1 MEIVSN
7 IALIS
12 INETLI
18 VQLVSFL
25 IFLFI
30 LNRVMIRPLR
40 KVSEERQ
47 NYIGNIETDISKAE
61 KEFDRIR
68 AEITDKELVA
78 RREAFAL
85 QEKIE
90 ADGARTAMEII
101 DGTKSE
107 IAQLRDDAQ
116 KELDGKL
123 KAARQSIQS
132 EAEALSISIME
143 KLLNRRLSS

>member
-1 MEIVSN
+1 MEIISN

-25 IFLFI
+25 VFLFI

-47 NYIGNIETDISKAE
+47 DYIGNIETDISNAE
-61 KEFDRIR
+61 QEFDRIR
-68 AEITDKELVA
+68 AQISDKEREA

-85 QEKIE
+85 QEEIE
-90 ADGARTAMEII
+90 AAGARSAGEII
-101 DGTKSE
+101 DKTKSE
-107 IAQLRDDAQ
+107 IDQLRGEAQ
-116 KELDGKL
+116 KELEGKL
-123 KAARQSIQS
+123 AAARQSIQS
-132 EAEALSISIME
+132 EAEALSVSIME

>member
-47 NYIGNIETDISKAE
+47 DYIGNIETDISKAE

-101 DGTKSE
+101 NGTKSE
-107 IAQLRDDAQ
+107 SAQLRDDAQ

>member
-1 MEIVSN
+1 MQIVSN

-47 NYIGNIETDISKAE
+47 DYIGSIETDISDAE

-68 AEITDKELVA
+68 AQITDKERRA
-78 RREAFAL
+78 RREAFTL
-85 QEKIE
+85 QEEIE
-90 ADGARTAMEII
+90 AAGTRSAVEIF
-101 DGTKSE
+101 DNTKAE
-107 IAQLRDDAQ
+107 ITKLKDEAQQ
-116 KELDGKL
+116 ELDGKL
-123 KAARQSIQS
+123 TAARQSIQS

>member
-1 MEIVSN
+1 MQIVSN

-47 NYIGNIETDISKAE
+47 DYIGNIETDISEAE
-61 KEFDRIR
+61 QEFERIR
-68 AEITDKELVA
+68 AEIAEKEQQA

-85 QEKIE
+85 QEEIE
-90 ADGARTAMEII
+90 AAGALSAGEII
-101 DGTKSE
+101 DRTKSE
-107 IAQLRDDAQ
+107 IAQLRDEAQ
-116 KELDGKL
+116 KELEGKL
-123 KAARQSIQS
+123 NAARQSIRS
-132 EAEALSISIME
+132 EAETLSISIME
-143 KLLNRRLSS
+143 KLLNRRLRS

>member
-1 MEIVSN
+1 MQIISN

-40 KVSEERQ
+40 QVSEERQ
-47 NYIGNIETDISKAE
+47 DYIGNIEKDISAAE

-68 AEITDKELVA
+68 VEISDNEQQARQEAFKLQAEI
-78 RREAFAL
+78 EAAGTL
-85 QEKIE
+85 S
-90 ADGARTAMEII
+90 AGEIM
-101 DGTKSE
+101 DHTKFE
-107 IAQLRDDAQ
+107 IAQLKDQAQ
-116 KELDGKL
+116 AELDGKL

-132 EAEALSISIME
+132 EAETLSISIME

>member
-1 MEIVSN
+1 MQIVSN

-47 NYIGNIETDISKAE
+47 DYIGDIETDISEAE

-68 AEITDKELVA
+68 AEITEKEQQA

-85 QEKIE
+85 QEEIE
-90 ADGARTAMEII
+90 AAGALSAGEII
-101 DGTKSE
+101 DDTKSE
-107 IAQLRDDAQ
+107 IAQLKDEAQ
-116 KELDGKL
+116 KELEGKL
-123 KAARQSIQS
+123 NAARQGIQS
-132 EAEALSISIME
+132 EAETLSTSIMD